1 MGRLVQLIYVS
12 SASHLLDEQA
22 LRAILESSV
31 RHNTPQAVTGMLLYA
46 NGAFMQVLE
55 GDEAAVAETMS
66 RIQADTRHHD
76 IFELSHTPI
85 TTREFGSWSMGFRAL
100 TPADA
105 ATWPGYAPYFQFGF
119 DASTLIHHP
128 GLAAEML
135 RTFGEKNG
143 E

>member
-1 MGRLVQLIYVS
+1 MSQLVQVIYVS
-12 SASHLLDEQA
+12 SEAYVLQQSDLLSILDASI
-22 LRAILESSV
+22 RNNPPRGI
-31 RHNTPQAVTGMLLYA
+31 TGMLLYA
-46 NGAFMQVLE
+46 RGSFMQVLE
-55 GDEAAVAETMS
+55 GEESAVAETMA
-66 RIQADTRHHD
+66 RIHADKRHHD

-105 ATWPGYAPYFQFGF
+105 ATWPGYAPFFQFGF
-119 DASTLIHHP
+119 DATTLIHHP

-135 RTFGEKNG
+135 RTFGDKNG